1 MNRPNKAQDK
11 PTPTEHELHE
21 LIRRRWSPRAFA
33 PTPVPDGVLAQ
44 LFEAARWAAS
54 SSNAQP
60 WRFLLTRAGEASF
73 QKLHACLSRGNQPWT
88 ERVPVLLLSVTDTVF
103 AAKGDKPA
111 RDNPTAKHDLGLA
124 AANLALQATALELY
138 VHPMAGFDRDRV
150 REVFAIPSPYE
161 PVTVTAIG
169 YLADLDTLSEAERE
183 RERAPRSRK
192 PLGDIVFEGDWG
204 NPAAFD

>member
-1 MNRPNKAQDK
+1 MNRYDK
-11 PTPTEHELHE
+11 PTPTAYEVHE
-21 LIRRRWSPRAFA
+21 LITRRWSPRAFA

-73 QKLHACLSRGNQPWT
+73 QKLHSCLSRGNQPWT
-88 ERVPVLLLSVTDTVF
+88 ERVPVLLLGVTDTVF

-124 AANLALQATALELY
+124 AANLALQATALGLY
-138 VHPMAGFDRDRV
+138 VHPMAGFDQDKV

-169 YLADLDTLSEAERE
+169 YLADLDTLSEADRE
-183 RERAPRSRK
+183 REEAPRSRK
-192 PLGDIVFEGDWG
+192 SLREIVFEGDWG
-204 NPAAFD
+204 KPAAFD